1 MRMEKQNPLIQ
12 KAARKALAG
21 FLAINLLAAPLMAG
35 LPGRALGAESIGI
48 YVNGQLLE
56 TDTPAYLSGGRTL
69 IPIRVLMENLGAQVE
84 WDGTS
89 RTIKVMKSDGG
100 SITLWADNRLVC
112 YDMAGVKSYDVCDVA
127 PAITD
132 GRTYVPLRLVGNA
145 LGLSVEWDSVNRRVT
160 VDSAA
165 AAEKS
170 SFFDLAIATVAEGQ
184 TITGSTSLS
193 VSGTMPSGAAQI
205 KYLLLDPATG
215 EGKIVARSTDVTSAA
230 TWVPGVE
237 QQGPYVLAASV
248 CDSKG
253 EFLAGAVRSVNMAVT
268 PAVTLNGVTEGQTIS
283 GAADLSAG
291 LNFTAAGII
300 YEFINSADGSS
311 SRTGILDPQGIYSY
325 NPTVNANGS
334 YALRVVALDAAGNE
348 YYSPSV
354 GITINVTAVPA
365 TPTLNLKSFTAAN
378 VGIVPVTLSISRNF
392 DVTTTQ
398 YWAKN
403 TATGAAVMLAE
414 KPWGDYSWFPGP
426 DMAGTWEVYVIVKD
440 TAGKS
445 YTSNS
450 RTATVPSTSSI
461 ILSGVGPKQVI
472 TGEVSVSSV
481 ANVPVTSVYYEIS
494 NAANGTSA
502 VMGSAADTTTAV
514 VWMPSE
520 VNQGDR
526 YLQAIATTAD
536 GQTIKS
542 EKIQVKIYLGQ
553 LYGAQPITEKSNFID
568 YVTPM
573 ALEVQKENG
582 MSAALQVAQAILETG
597 WGQKVPVD
605 KYTGLFSNNLFGV
618 KGTGNAGSVT
628 STTSE
633 EYYGTLYKIDA
644 AFRAYKTVQDSWND
658 HTSVLYKDRYAPYR
672 EVMFN
677 STWGAYALKR
687 CGYATDSGYPGKLIK
702 LINDYGLDKLDIQ
715 KL

>member
-1 MRMEKQNPLIQ
+1 MKTNKNFR
-12 KAARKALAG
+12 RKAIAA
-21 FLAINLLAAPLMAG
+21 FLALQLLAAPFCSLMPKA
-35 LPGRALGAESIGI
+35 ALAADNISI
-48 YVNGQLLE
+48 YVNDQLLE
-56 TDTPAYLSGGRTL
+56 TDTPAYISGGRTL
-69 IPIRVLMENLGAQVE
+69 IPIRMLMENLGAQVE
-84 WDGTS
+84 WNGEN
-89 RTIKVMKSDGG
+89 RTIKVTKPDGL
-100 SITLWADNRLVC
+100 SLTLWADNRLVC
-112 YDMAGVKSYDVCDVA
+112 YENGGAKTYDVCDVA
-127 PAITD
+127 PAVTE

-145 LGLSVEWDSVNRRVT
+145 LGLGVEWDSTNRRVMI
-160 VDSAA
+160 DSSA

-170 SFFDLAIATVAEGQ
+170 SFFNLAIATVAEGQ
-184 TITGSTSLS
+184 TISNTTELSLS
-193 VSGTMPSGAAQI
+193 GVMPEGAAQI
-205 KYLLLDPATG
+205 KYLLLDPVKG
-215 EGKIVARSTDVTSAA
+215 EGKIVARATDVKGST
-230 TWVPGVE
+230 TWIPSLEE
-237 QQGPYVLAASV
+237 QGSRILAAAV
-248 CDSKG
+248 CDEKG
-253 EFLAGAVRSVNMAVT
+253 EFLAGAVRSVNVAMEPQIALV
-268 PAVTLNGVTEGQTIS
+268 GVTSGQTIT
-283 GAADLSAG
+283 GPTELSAS
-291 LNFTAAGII
+291 LNFMASGII
-300 YEFINSADGSS
+300 YEFINAADGSS
-311 SRTGILDPQGIYSY
+311 SRTGIMDPQGVYNY

-334 YALRVVALDAAGNE
+334 YALRIAALDAAGNE

-354 GITINVTAVPA
+354 DISINVTEQPVV
-365 TPTLNLKSFTAAN
+365 TEPTLTLKSFSADD
-378 VGIVPVTLSISRNF
+378 VGIVPVTLSITRNF

-398 YWAKN
+398 YWARN
-403 TATGAAVMLAE
+403 ISTGQEVLLTE

-426 DMAGTWEVYVIVKD
+426 DMAGTWEVYVVVKD
-440 TAGKS
+440 TAGKT
-445 YTSNS
+445 YTSNK
-450 RTATVPSTSSI
+450 RTAKVPAASSI

-472 TGEVSVSSV
+472 TGEISISSV

-494 NAANGTSA
+494 NAGNGTKA
-502 VMGSAADTTTAV
+502 VMGQAADTATKVSWT
-514 VWMPSE
+514 PSE
-520 VNQGDR
+520 INEGDR

-553 LYGAQPITEKSNFID
+553 LYSARPITDKSNFID

-573 ALEVQKENG
+573 ALATQKENG

-633 EYYGTLYKIDA
+633 EYYGTLYRVDA

-672 EVMFN
+672 EVMFH

-702 LINDYGLDKLDIQ
+702 LIKDYDLDRLDIQ

>member
-1 MRMEKQNPLIQ
+1 M
-12 KAARKALAG
+12 AG
-21 FLAINLLAAPLMAG
+21 FLAIGLLTAPFLNTFPGGALAADD
-35 LPGRALGAESIGI
+35 IGI

-56 TDTPAYLSGGRTL
+56 TDTPPYLSEGRTL
-69 IPIRVLMENLGAQVE
+69 IPIRMVMQNLGAQVE

-89 RTIKVMKSDGG
+89 RTIKVMKTDGS

-112 YDMAGVKSYDVCDVA
+112 YETAGVKTYDVCDVA
-127 PAITD
+127 PAITS

-145 LGLSVEWDSVNRRVT
+145 LGLGVEWDGKTRRVA
-160 VDSAA
+160 VDSSVTAA
-165 AAEKS
+165 KS
-170 SFFDLAIATVAEGQ
+170 SFYDLQISTVAEGQ
-184 TITGSTSLS
+184 TVSDSISLS
-193 VSGTMPSGAAQI
+193 VTGTLPAGAAQI

-215 EGKIVARSTDVTSAA
+215 QGKMVARTTDLKGAA
-230 TWVPGVE
+230 TWVPALEE
-237 QQGPYVLAASV
+237 QGGRILAAAV
-248 CDSKG
+248 CDAKG
-253 EFLAGAVRSVNMAVT
+253 EFLVGAVRSVNVMMN
-268 PAVTLNGVTEGQTIS
+268 PQVTLKGVAEGQTIT
-283 GAADLSAG
+283 GVTELSTG
-291 LNFTAAGII
+291 LNFTASGIV
-300 YEFINSADGSS
+300 YEFINSADGTS
-311 SRTGILDPQGIYSY
+311 SRTGQADPQGVYSY
-325 NPTVNANGS
+325 SPTVNANGS
-334 YALRVVALDAAGNE
+334 YALRAVALDGAGSE

-354 GITINVTAVPA
+354 NITINVTPVPV
-365 TPTLNLKSFTAAN
+365 TPTLSLKSFTAAN

-398 YWAKN
+398 YWARN
-403 TATGAAVMLAE
+403 TATGQEIMLAE

-426 DMAGTWEVYVIVKD
+426 DMAGTWELYVIVKD

-445 YTSNS
+445 YTSNT
-450 RTATVPSTSSI
+450 RTATVPSVPGI

-472 TGEVSVSSV
+472 TGEVSVGSV

-494 NAANGTSA
+494 NAANGSSA
-502 VMGSAADTTTAV
+502 VIGTAADTSTAV
-514 VWMPSE
+514 AWTPAA

-526 YLQAIATTAD
+526 YLQAVATTAD

-553 LYGAQPITEKSNFID
+553 LYSAQPITEKDNFIN
-568 YVTPM
+568 YVTPL
-573 ALEVQKENG
+573 ALATQKENG
-582 MSAALQVAQAILETG
+582 MSAALQIAQAILETG

-605 KYTGLFSNNLFGV
+605 KYTGLLSNNLFGV
-618 KGTGNAGSVT
+618 KGSGNAGSVT

-644 AFRAYKTVQDSWND
+644 AFRAYQTVEDSWAD

-672 EVMFN
+672 EVMYN

-702 LINDYGLDKLDIQ
+702 IIKDYGLDKLDIQ
-715 KL
+715 TL